1 MERHVLDMVMPIHK
15 RATIVQL
22 VNIRIKREAQQHPVK
37 HVILVNRPPQLPWR
51 VLIVL
56 LDKAKKKVNNFYYGP
71 FKKCIVVVKSQFR
84 SNCCIIF
91 FFCSSIQTQLFQ
103 RSTVVINAPKE
114 KLLLHLPPC
123 V

>member
-22 VNIRIKREAQQHPVK
+22 VNIRIKREAKQHPVK

-51 VLIVL
+51 VLFVL
-56 LDKAKKKVNNFYYGP
+56 LDKAKKKVNKFYYGP
-71 FKKCIVVVKSQFR
+71 FKKCIVVVKSQFK

-114 KLLLHLPPC
+114 KLLLRLPPC